1 MRDPKTGKFI
11 KGVDFSGRL
20 PHNLAVS
27 NNWVRD
33 LELEMYKPS
42 LEATRRPR
50 TNERHQRVHWDW
62 IDWCWLVAFDILAGY
77 TIGWFLSVI
86 T

>member
-27 NNWVRD
+27 NDWVRD

-50 TNERHQRVHWDW
+50 RSLTLKLLPDVPDW
-62 IDWCWLVAFDILAGY
+62 EFYLCAVSLGVILGSL
-77 TIGWFLSVI
+77 IIRF
-86 T
+86 